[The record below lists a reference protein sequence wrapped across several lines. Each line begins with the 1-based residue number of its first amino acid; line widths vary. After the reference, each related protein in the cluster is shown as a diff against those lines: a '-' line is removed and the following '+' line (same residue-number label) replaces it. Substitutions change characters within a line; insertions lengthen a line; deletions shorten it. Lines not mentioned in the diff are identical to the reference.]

1 MKRGMHDMFTLL
13 LWMRDTDGPSG
24 FFNRPNRLSKNQ
36 KNRLANFLQEE
47 EKAGRLIRYD
57 RQT

>member
-1 MKRGMHDMFTLL
+1 MFTLL